1 MRKVLKGKGVSNGI
15 GFGKVVLLKPED
27 LRVEKSKIDNVK
39 EETEKFNEALNS
51 VIKDTEEIIKKSSG
65 TEKDIMQAYLMILKD
80 ETLIEQTL
88 KIIKEEKY
96 NSAYATEVGFF
107 FISNI
112 SELLDAK

>member
-27 LRVEKSKIDNVK
+27 LKVEKSKIDNVK

-65 TEKDIMQAYLMILKD
+65 TEKDIMLLRVRVSNVSALGLASASTMQTICGFG
-80 ETLIEQTL
+80 LI
-88 KIIKEEKY
+88 Y
-96 NSAYATEVGFF
+96 
-107 FISNI
+107 
-112 SELLDAK
+112 